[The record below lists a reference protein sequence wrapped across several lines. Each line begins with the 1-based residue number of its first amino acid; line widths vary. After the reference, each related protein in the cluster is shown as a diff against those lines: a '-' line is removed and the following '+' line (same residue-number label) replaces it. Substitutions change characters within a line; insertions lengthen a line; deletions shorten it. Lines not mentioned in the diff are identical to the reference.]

1 MSRTRRG
8 RRDHAPFGRP
18 SGHGCGPRVPG
29 SRAGRPT
36 RCGRDPVRVRDRP
49 RRFRVRYSRVVPR
62 RVGERE
68 RLRAL
73 VMAVIDQP
81 FTERLRLMTSG
92 QTDLH
97 CGGAN
102 TNLPLPAY
110 LRRERFLDLT
120 AGIVAREGQPPLE
133 CKPVVRELS
142 DYLWIDYDS
151 PASAAQ
157 AATPPDAGSSSL
169 GRLLER
175 LYRQT
180 ARRVTAI
187 LRAGNPGM
195 FLTAAPGIA
204 RPPGRAAAEAPRH
217 PVRPPALPDQL
228 RRPPLSRAP
237 GIVSFPRANRA
248 RHRARA
254 QPAAA
259 RIGYTG
265 PGACTVWSVTA
276 DPAGPP
282 LTIRLSPASLV
293 QHSGRGDSTGA

>member
-1 MSRTRRG
+1 
-8 RRDHAPFGRP
+8 
-18 SGHGCGPRVPG
+18 
-29 SRAGRPT
+29 
-36 RCGRDPVRVRDRP
+36 
-49 RRFRVRYSRVVPR
+49 
-62 RVGERE
+62 
-68 RLRAL
+68 
-73 VMAVIDQP
+73 MAVIDQP

-142 DYLWIDYDS
+142 YYLWIDYDS

-180 ARRVTAI
+180 DRRVTAI

-195 FLTAAPGIA
+195 FLTAAGPWLSRLPLELLDRLDVRRLKPRATRFGRRRCRTSFDARRSAEHLALFRLLERTVRDIA
-204 RPPGRAAAEAPRH
+204 LARN
-217 PVRPPALPDQL
+217 
-228 RRPPLSRAP
+228 RRP
-237 GIVSFPRANRA
+237 
-248 RHRARA
+248 
-254 QPAAA
+254 
-259 RIGYTG
+259 
-265 PGACTVWSVTA
+265 
-276 DPAGPP
+276 
-282 LTIRLSPASLV
+282 
-293 QHSGRGDSTGA
+293 RG